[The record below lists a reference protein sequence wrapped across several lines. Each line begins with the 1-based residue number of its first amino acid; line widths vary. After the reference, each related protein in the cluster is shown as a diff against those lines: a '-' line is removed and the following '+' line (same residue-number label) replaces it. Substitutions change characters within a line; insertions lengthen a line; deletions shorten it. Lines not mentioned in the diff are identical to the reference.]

1 MQVLCISL
9 LISTLFTVCLSY
21 LFLYI
26 EIRNR
31 EVRVIGAYR
40 HTTYDS
46 FSFLIN
52 PLYYKHHCVSCKYV
66 LFSADS
72 DGALYTVYI

>member
-1 MQVLCISL
+1 MQVVCLSL
-9 LISTLFTVCLSY
+9 LISILYTVCLSY

-46 FSFLIN
+46 FSFFSIHFIKTSLCATLSRQLIVMR
-52 PLYYKHHCVSCKYV
+52 LC
-66 LFSADS
+66 
-72 DGALYTVYI
+72 